1 MSCMDRTLK
10 SMDMKNDLYKWFCEQ
25 CDVAMSQIK
34 TDEDRERA
42 QKLILSSFVKKVAD
56 IAMNDGLD
64 SLLMLAKEI
73 ESETV

>member
-1 MSCMDRTLK
+1 MDT
-10 SMDMKNDLYKWFCEQ
+10 KNDLYKWFCEQ
-25 CDVAMSQIK
+25 CDVAMNQIK

-42 QKLILSSFVKKVAD
+42 QKLILSSFVKKIAD

-64 SLLMLAKEI
+64 SLLMLAKDI

>member
-1 MSCMDRTLK
+1 MDT
-10 SMDMKNDLYKWFCEQ
+10 KNDLYKWFCEQ
-25 CDVAMSQIK
+25 CDTAMKQIK

-64 SLLMLAKEI
+64 SLLMLAKDI
-73 ESETV
+73 ESETI

>member
-1 MSCMDRTLK
+1 MIKTLK
-10 SMDMKNDLYKWFCEQ
+10 LMDMKENMYSWFCEQ
-25 CDVAMSQIK
+25 CNAASNQIK

-64 SLLMLAKEI
+64 SLLMLAKDI